1 MKEAKLVATVRT
13 SEHGGRLGDAYAKR
27 NGRPI
32 AFARLV
38 SVRLHGRGCAFRM
51 WTTCILRKLRTPQEV
66 DSCPRLARQL
76 LPVTG

>member
-32 AFARLV
+32 AFARL
-38 SVRLHGRGCAFRM
+38 
-51 WTTCILRKLRTPQEV
+51 
-66 DSCPRLARQL
+66 
-76 LPVTG
+76 